1 MIVLIQVALRYGVHT
16 AGLGGLSVEEKGS
29 GVQQSLTGTS
39 RAIANFAPN

>member
-16 AGLGGLSVEEKGS
+16 AGLGGLSGEEGS